1 MKKIIVVSALFASL
15 CLSGCAVNK
24 NLDWS
29 ASDGSRADGTVKLSY
44 EFNGFE
50 KPVLNEDQGIELATQ
65 RCKSWG
71 YMGSAKAFDVAHRQ
85 CTSTNLGTCFNWTVT
100 KDYQCTIA
108 DSIRVSSAPSTTSA
122 PAAHV
127 APTAPSA
134 PATSGNNVS
143 QSPTPTR
150 VQKY

>member
-15 CLSGCAVNK
+15 CLSGCATSK
-24 NLDWS
+24 YSDWT
-29 ASDGSRADGTVKLSY
+29 ATGGSRADGVVKLSY
-44 EFNGFE
+44 ETNGFE
-50 KPVLNEDQGIELATQ
+50 KPVLNDEQAIGVATD

-71 YMGSAKAFDVAHRQ
+71 YMGGAKAFDGVFRH
-85 CTSTNLGTCFNWTVT
+85 CISSGLGPCFAWTIT
-100 KDYQCTIA
+100 RDYQCTIA

-122 PAAHV
+122 PAA
-127 APTAPSA
+127 PTAPSA
-134 PATSGNNVS
+134 PTTSGNNVS